1 MVNYHAVRLSRETLD
16 SKRRDTPM
24 LLRFL
29 MGVARKF
36 RILAMVKRPSN
47 TNATEERTP
56 SRLLCSSRI
65 GNSRVIDSTLREGPY
80 MNELR
85 VMISG
90 RIERNTYFVPYGT
103 RAQYYQVFYHL
114 EAL

>member
-56 SRLLCSSRI
+56 SSTAVFIPDWKFQGDRLNPSR
-65 GNSRVIDSTLREGPY
+65 RTLYE
-80 MNELR
+80 
-85 VMISG
+85 
-90 RIERNTYFVPYGT
+90 
-103 RAQYYQVFYHL
+103 
-114 EAL
+114 